1 MLYNPGSG
9 TTAICDHPYLNGEC
23 AMQEVAPQ
31 RVVDT
36 LECLCH
42 LSLREDHGLSEDQA
56 VQRLNS
62 ELAYY
67 HNLDLPRLSMSQ
79 IFERF
84 AISLSNRQSLFTLV
98 FGGDRNFG
106 PIMERYRPVLHGWC
120 PSEIV
125 KDYGVDDERLLRAIL
140 GARQL
145 RPEQAEWQMTRQRSQ
160 LRRYANGLLAG
171 ARYFSRFDQPYEFTE
186 FIGKWLHDPDMAAML
201 PQYFATLG
209 FDGFGAAL
217 AADFLK
223 EIGVKQLGK
232 PDVWVRRC
240 MEAARWIG
248 TGASEFDIQRAFW
261 KAAEVLSPDY
271 PPVIIDKLMFLLGA
285 GRYVMVEP
293 QYKCKSR
300 FEEYRLRVVEAG

>member
-1 MLYNPGSG
+1 
-9 TTAICDHPYLNGEC
+9 
-23 AMQEVAPQ
+23 MQEVSPQ
-31 RVVDT
+31 DT
-36 LECLCH
+36 VGALEQLCQ
-42 LSLREDHGLSEDQA
+42 LALVEDCGLSQDQA
-56 VQRLNS
+56 TQRLDS

-67 HNLDLPRLSMSQ
+67 RNLDLARLSMSQ
-79 IFERF
+79 VFERF
-84 AISLSNRQSLFTLV
+84 AVSLSNRQSLYTLV

-106 PIMERYRPVLHGWC
+106 VTMERYRSVLHGWC
-120 PSEIV
+120 PREIV

-160 LRRYANGLLAG
+160 LRRYAKGLLAG
-171 ARYFSRFDQPYEFTE
+171 ALYFSRFDQPYEFAE

-201 PQYFATLG
+201 PQYFAALG
-209 FDGFGAAL
+209 LDGFGAAL

-232 PDVWVRRC
+232 PDVWVYRC
-240 MEAARWIG
+240 MEAAGWIR
-248 TGASEFDIQRAFW
+248 TGASEFDVQRAFW
-261 KAAEVLSPDY
+261 KAAEVLGPDY
-271 PPVIIDKLMFLLGA
+271 PSVIIDKLMFLMGA

-300 FEEYRLRVVEAG
+300 FEEFRRQVGDAG